1 MTTPERL
8 VEVREKNGYT
18 RKRLA
23 QELQR
28 PYRTITNYET
38 GEREPGH
45 EYIIEIAKKF
55 GVSTD
60 YLLGISDNP
69 KSVPPKKT
77 SLSDEAMKLAA
88 DFDKLDRFGKKTI
101 RSIIDEELSRC
112 IEQAKETA
120 MLEAA
125 AELAGDIMDK
135 IIPFRRSYQPA
146 SAGTGIFLGPD
157 EFETIYVL
165 ENNLTCRASFG
176 VPVSGNSMEPDYHD
190 GEVLLVERA
199 EDVRIGEVGVFTIDG
214 DGYVKQR
221 GDGELISLNPAYDP
235 IPMNES
241 IRCSGRVIGILEP
254 DWIVEK

>member
-1 MTTPERL
+1 MDVGELISLYRKQSGMTIDELALRSGVPKGTLNKIIGGVTKAPTLENMRSIAHAL
-8 VEVREKNGYT
+8 G
-18 RKRLA
+18 KRL
-23 QELQR
+23 
-28 PYRTITNYET
+28 
-38 GEREPGH
+38 
-45 EYIIEIAKKF
+45 
-55 GVSTD
+55 S
-60 YLLGISDNP
+60 
-69 KSVPPKKT
+69 
-77 SLSDEAMKLAA
+77 
-88 DFDKLDRFGKKTI
+88 DFDDGPKPEDFLTLSEQNIVNKYRVLDNFGQNAVIGILENEYK
-101 RSIIDEELSRC
+101 RC
-112 IEQAKETA
+112 IEQAKEKA
-120 MLEAA
+120 KMEAA
-125 AELAGDIMDK
+125 AEFAGDVLDK

-165 ENNLTCRASFG
+165 ENNLTRRASFG

-190 GEVLLVERA
+190 GDVLLVERA

-221 GDGELISLNPAYDP
+221 GEGELISLNPAYDP